1 MSEQAM
7 RIVFVIHGLTRGGAE
22 AQLVYLTRELAQRG
36 HAVAIYLL
44 NGDLDR
50 LPELEGSGVHIE
62 ADRKRMKLDPGLLLR
77 LARYIWQ
84 FRADVVQGFLYDGN
98 FYGRLA
104 ARMVG
109 VPAFDSERNDNYQF
123 NRFQKLGDL
132 FTRHLTQGVVANSHS
147 GARFAQN
154 LYHFPEK
161 RVHVVWNGI
170 PIQAVDESVATSYGD
185 YRKAF
190 FNRSDVRIAVLVGN
204 IKPQKDYELALDVAN
219 ELLSRDERWCVLL
232 VGDDIR
238 GTESYKQA
246 ILQRYE
252 SHPYKKRIVFAGRRT
267 DVLEIVSQC
276 EVLFSTSLHEG
287 FPNVVLE
294 AMAVGTPVVSTEY
307 SDISMILPNAWQ
319 VVRQRDAVLVADA
332 IQRASQL
339 RASLAAVQRNWVE
352 ENASVAMS
360 TNRLLE
366 IYRQQ
371 GIRCADICKQ
381 EQDRS

>member
-36 HAVAIYLL
+36 HAVAIYIM

-62 ADRKRMKLDPGLLLR
+62 VDRKRMKLDPGLLLR
-77 LARYIWQ
+77 LARYIRQ

-104 ARMVG
+104 ARMAG

-123 NRFQKLGDL
+123 NRLQKLGDL

-147 GARFAQN
+147 GARFARN

-170 PIQAVDESVATSYGD
+170 PIQAVDASVATSYGD
-185 YRKAF
+185 YRKDF
-190 FNRSDVRIAVLVGN
+190 FNRSDARIAVLVGN

-319 VVRQRDAVLVADA
+319 VVRQRDAALVADA

-339 RASLAAVQRNWVE
+339 RAPLAAVQRSWVE
-352 ENASVAMS
+352 ANASVAMS
-360 TNRLLE
+360 TNRLLAV
-366 IYRQQ
+366 YRQQ
-371 GIRCADICKQ
+371 GIRCADMCKQ
-381 EQDRS
+381 EQD